1 MKVTYNIPDIHCSNC
16 VMHLEGLEDELPGI
30 TSVNAS
36 YHRQE
41 MIVEFN
47 PEIIS
52 EGQLIQAIND
62 KGYSVVPPA

>member
-1 MKVTYNIPDIHCSNC
+1 MKVTYHIPEMHCSNC
-16 VMHLEGLEDELPGI
+16 VMHLEDLEDELPGI

-47 PEIIS
+47 PEIIT
-52 EGQLIQAIND
+52 EGQLVQVIND
-62 KGYSVVPPA
+62 KGYSVIPPA